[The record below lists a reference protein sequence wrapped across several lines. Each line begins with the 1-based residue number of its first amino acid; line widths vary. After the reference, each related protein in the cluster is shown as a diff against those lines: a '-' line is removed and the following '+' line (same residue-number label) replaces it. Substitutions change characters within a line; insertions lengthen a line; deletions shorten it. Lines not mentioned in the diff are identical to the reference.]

1 MHGTGQESPT
11 AGRLKMNLPIK
22 TQSQFERE
30 EEKRLIIKILYFKK
44 LIDID
49 EMKNRYMAMG
59 YSRTGANRAAEYIY
73 ENRKV
78 LNYRNHFW
86 KETSTDLVE
95 RTIKTFNK
103 EKI

>member
-1 MHGTGQESPT
+1 
-11 AGRLKMNLPIK
+11 MNLPIK

-30 EEKRLIIKILYFKK
+30 EHKRTIIKILYFKK

-49 EMKNRYMAMG
+49 EVKNRYMAMG
-59 YSRTGANRAAEYIY
+59 YSRTGAIRASGYLY
-73 ENRKV
+73 ECRKA

-95 RTIKTFNK
+95 RTVKTFNK
-103 EKI
+103 EKV